1 MIMEFIEAIKKAG
14 VVGAG
19 GAGFPTYVKLNAKAE
34 YLIINA
40 AECEPLI
47 ETDKY
52 LMREFAVRIVETV
65 EKMAAHLEAT
75 HKIIALKAEY
85 VREIAALESAIKE
98 LESDV
103 ALFKMNAYYPAGDE
117 QVLVQNITGRIVP
130 ERGLPLNVGCV
141 VDNVGTVLSIADAL
155 EDVPVSQ
162 KYLSVTGAVSK
173 AKMTRVPLGTPV
185 KAVLKAAGVDY
196 EDKAV
201 ILGGPMM
208 GKMLAKK
215 EQIEA
220 AVVTKTTGNLL
231 VLPKDHYLVKKSQLS
246 IERMIRQASTA
257 CLQCRFCTDLCPREA
272 IGHDVKPHLT
282 MRTIWRRDQITDNE
296 EFERVFGHAANCS
309 SCGACDMFSCPMGLS
324 PRKINDY
331 VKTLLREK
339 GINPAKNQAPVAKSY
354 VDDRRIPTER
364 LIARLGL
371 SEYHT
376 HALPEFFEME
386 TEEVIVPVSQH
397 IGKPAAACVKVGDTV
412 KAGDLIAEAAEGLS
426 VNIHTG
432 FAGTVK
438 EIGPQGIRIAK

>member
-1 MIMEFIEAIKKAG
+1 MEFIEAIKKAG

-52 LMREFAVRIVETV
+52 LMRTYAKRIVETV
-65 EKMAAHLEAT
+65 DKMAEHLEAS
-75 HKIIALKAEY
+75 HKLIALKAEY
-85 VREIAALESAIKE
+85 KREIAALESAIAE
-98 LESDV
+98 LGSTTE
-103 ALFKMNAYYPAGDE
+103 LFKMNAYYPAGDE
-117 QVLVQNITGRIVP
+117 QVLVQNITGRSVP

-155 EDVPVSQ
+155 EDIPVSQ
-162 KYLSVTGAVSK
+162 KYLSVSGAVSK
-173 AKMTRVPLGTPV
+173 AKMTRVPLGTPIT
-185 KAVLKAAGVDY
+185 AVLKAAGVDY
-196 EDKAV
+196 ENKAV
-201 ILGGPMM
+201 IMGGPMM
-208 GKMLAKK
+208 GKMLATK
-215 EQIEA
+215 EKIEA

-231 VLPKDHYLVKKSQLS
+231 VLPKDHYLVKKSELS
-246 IERMIRQASTA
+246 VERMIRQAATS

-282 MRTIWRRDQITDNE
+282 MRNVYRQAQITDNA

-309 SCGACDMFSCPMGLS
+309 SCGACEMFSCPMGLS
-324 PRKINDY
+324 PRKMNDY
-331 VKTLLREK
+331 VKGLLRQR
-339 GINPAKNQAPVAKSY
+339 GINPAKNQEPVAYSY
-354 VDDRRIPTER
+354 VDDRRIPTGR

-371 SEYHT
+371 AEYHT
-376 HALPEFFEME
+376 HELPDTFEMDV
-386 TEEVIVPVSQH
+386 EEVIIPLSQH
-397 IGKPAAACVKVGDTV
+397 IGKPAEACVKVGDTV
-412 KAGDLIAEAAEGLS
+412 NAGDLVANAAEGLS